1 MSTLHAS
8 NPAGSA
14 GSINRSA
21 YSSHLNLIWSPVEK
35 ANLGPE
41 YIRAGRT
48 VESGDSGRLNRLQ
61 ASAQLLF

>member
-21 YSSHLNLIWSPVEK
+21 YSLHLNLIWSPVEK
-35 ANLGPE
+35 ANLGL
-41 YIRAGRT
+41 IRAGRT